1 MHLQKCLKD
10 RCSNCVQGIKVGVGT
25 LKGNVCL
32 PFLWEGPMVYGV
44 ERVGGALH
52 LADLLH

>member
-1 MHLQKCLKD
+1 VHLQKCLKD